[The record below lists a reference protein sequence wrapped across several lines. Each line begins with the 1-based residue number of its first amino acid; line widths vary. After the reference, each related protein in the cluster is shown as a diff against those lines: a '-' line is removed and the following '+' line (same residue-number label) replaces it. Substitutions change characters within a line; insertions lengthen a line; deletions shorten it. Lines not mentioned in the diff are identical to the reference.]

1 MIPRYQRIL
10 FAVLLLAC
18 VAMGVVL
25 WNHHRHNYSLRDEA
39 NTDAPIEAPSYAAA
53 ENVTLA
59 LANDSDGS
67 ITPTARD
74 IALPSTPAVRVRALL
89 EHLLAEYTSRKS
101 PHPLGGGVAV
111 EDVYLIDLPLS
122 APAIRNADGSFV
134 GNGLPTRA
142 ADSPAADADPLTH
155 ATGQLAVINLRSA
168 WCDAHPSGITVET
181 LTIDSILGTLHA
193 AMPQITK
200 VRFLVDGQP
209 RSTLAGNVE
218 LDRTYDVVD
227 TSNVVAP
234 LAHE

>member
-10 FAVLLLAC
+10 FVVLVLAC
-18 VAMGVVL
+18 IGMGFIL

-39 NTDAPIEAPSYAAA
+39 ANDIPIEAPSYAAA
-53 ENVTLA
+53 ESVTLA
-59 LANDSDGS
+59 LANDNDGS
-67 ITPTARD
+67 ITPTTREM
-74 IALPSTPAVRVRALL
+74 ALPSTPAVRVRALL
-89 EHLLAEYTSRKS
+89 EHLLAEYASRKS

-111 EDVYLIDLPLS
+111 EDVYLIDLPLA
-122 APAIRNADGSFV
+122 APAARNGDGSFA
-134 GNGLPTRA
+134 GSGLPAKA
-142 ADSPAADADPLTH
+142 AESEDPLTR

-193 AMPQITK
+193 AMPQITR
-200 VRFLVDGQP
+200 VRFLVDGQQ

-227 TSNVVAP
+227 TSNVVTPA
-234 LAHE
+234 AHD

>member
-1 MIPRYQRIL
+1 MIPRYQRVL
-10 FAVLLLAC
+10 FALLLLAC
-18 VAMGVVL
+18 VVMSVVL

-39 NTDAPIEAPSYAAA
+39 SNDAPIEAPSYAAA
-53 ENVTLA
+53 ESVTLA

-67 ITPTARD
+67 ITPTTRD

-111 EDVYLIDLPLS
+111 EDVYLIDLPLA
-122 APAIRNADGSFV
+122 APAARNGDGSFV
-134 GNGLPTRA
+134 GSGLPA
-142 ADSPAADADPLTH
+142 KAVENDDPLTH

-193 AMPQITK
+193 AMPQITE

-227 TSNVVAP
+227 TSNVVTP
-234 LAHE
+234 VHHD